1 VEESVLF
8 LFKAVNIARRTASGA
23 SGIIFGF
30 FAFTL
35 ATACLERPIN
45 VKAILLAVIVA
56 FFYGSMCIVRFLI
69 LHAFL
74 KKNI

>member
-1 VEESVLF
+1 MLVL
-8 LFKAVNIARRTASGA
+8 GA

-45 VKAILLAVIVA
+45 IKAILLAVVVA
-56 FFYGSMCIVRFLI
+56 FFYGSMCGKGFL
-69 LHAFL
+69 LAHGCH
-74 KKNI
+74 